1 MNFKIIKY
9 NIGFLLKIEGI
20 LMIIPIICGIIYR
33 ENATMVFILCSF
45 FTFLIGSFFSM
56 YKPKNQSF
64 YLAES
69 FITVSFGWIFL
80 SIFGAIPFV
89 ASGEIPHFIDA
100 LFETISGF
108 TTTGATIVDNVEIMS
123 RCVLLWRSFTHFVGG
138 MGVLVLMLAIIPTQS
153 NNMLIMKAE
162 SPGPEVGR
170 ILPHVKDT
178 AKILYI
184 IYVFLTVLAII
195 SYIISGMPIFDSICI
210 GLGTAGT
217 GGFSVLNDS
226 CASYSHFSQTLI
238 SIFMLMFGVNFNIY
252 YLLLIRKYDNA
263 LKSEE
268 FRAYIIIVVF
278 SILSITINAFS
289 KLSHI
294 FNLNECFHNAL
305 FSVSSVMTTTGYSIF
320 DITMFPT
327 ESRFILLMLM
337 FIGGCA
343 GSTAGGIK
351 VARIL
356 LATKE
361 AKNEIN
367 CQIRPNSLRYIK
379 YDGKKV
385 SENTISTMNAFLIVY
400 MCIFIISV
408 FLISF
413 ENYDFE
419 TTISSVAETLNNIG
433 VGLGEIGPKN
443 NFNIFHYPS
452 KILFMFLMLVGRL
465 EVYPIVVLFS
475 KKAWKREI

>member
-1 MNFKIIKY
+1 
-9 NIGFLLKIEGI
+9 
-20 LMIIPIICGIIYR
+20 MIIPIICGLLYR
-33 ENATMVFILCSF
+33 ESATIYFVFCSL
-45 FTFLIGSFFSM
+45 FTFIIGSLFSIK
-56 YKPKNQSF
+56 KPENQSF

-89 ASGEIPHFIDA
+89 ISGEIPHFIDA

-108 TTTGATIVDNVEIMS
+108 TTTGATIVNNVEIMS
-123 RCVLLWRSFTHFVGG
+123 RCILLWRSFTHFVGG

-184 IYVFLTVLAII
+184 IYVFLTVLAIVC
-195 SYIISGMPIFDSICI
+195 YILSGMPVFDSICI

-217 GGFSVLNDS
+217 GGFSVLNTS
-226 CASYSHFSQTLI
+226 CASYNPVSQTLI

-252 YLLLIRKYDNA
+252 YLFLIRKYDNA
-263 LKSEE
+263 IKSEE

-278 SILSITINAFS
+278 SIFSITFNAFS
-289 KLSHI
+289 KLAHI
-294 FNLNECFHNAL
+294 YSLHDCFHNAL

-337 FIGGCA
+337 FVGGCA

-356 LATKE
+356 LATKV
-361 AKNEIN
+361 ARNEIH

-379 YDGKKV
+379 FDGKKV
-385 SENTISTMNAFLIVY
+385 SENTISTMVAFIIVY

-433 VGLGEIGPKN
+433 IGLGEIGPKN

-452 KILFMFLMLVGRL
+452 KIVFMLLMLIGRL

>member
-1 MNFKIIKY
+1 MNYKIIKY
-9 NIGFLLKIEGI
+9 NIGFLLKIEAI
-20 LMIIPIICGIIYR
+20 LMILPIICGIIYR
-33 ENATMVFILCSF
+33 ETSIVYFIISSLITFAAGFVLSF
-45 FTFLIGSFFSM
+45 K
-56 YKPKNQSF
+56 KPEKQSF

-80 SIFGAIPFV
+80 SIFGAIPFTI
-89 ASGEIPHFIDA
+89 SGSIPNYLDA

-108 TTTGATIVDNVEIMS
+108 TTTGATIVNDVEIMS
-123 RCVLLWRSFTHFVGG
+123 RCILFWRSFTHFVGG

-170 ILPHVKDT
+170 LLPHVKDT
-178 AKILYI
+178 AKILYM
-184 IYVFLTVLAII
+184 IYVFLTLLAII
-195 SYIISGMPIFDSICI
+195 SYCISGMPIFDSICI

-226 CASYSHFSQTLI
+226 CASYSHLSQVLI
-238 SIFMLMFGVNFNIY
+238 SIFMLLFGVNFNIY
-252 YLLLIRKYDNA
+252 YLFLIKKFANA
-263 LKSEE
+263 FKSEE
-268 FRAYIIIVVF
+268 FRTYISIVIFSIVVIAF
-278 SILSITINAFS
+278 NAFS
-289 KLSHI
+289 KMYMILS
-294 FNLNECFHNAL
+294 LKESFHNAL
-305 FSVSSVMTTTGYSIF
+305 FSVASVMTTTGYSIY
-320 DITMFPT
+320 DITQFPT

-351 VARIL
+351 VARVL

-361 AKNEIN
+361 AKNEVG

-385 SENTISTMNAFLIVY
+385 SESTISTLNAFIVVY
-400 MCIFIISV
+400 LCIFILAV

-419 TTISSVAETLNNIG
+419 TTISAVAETLNNIG
-433 VGLGEIGPKN
+433 VGLGHIGPKN
-443 NFNIFHYPS
+443 NFNIFSYPS
-452 KILFMFLMLVGRL
+452 KLVFMLLMLIGRL

>member
-1 MNFKIIKY
+1 
-9 NIGFLLKIEGI
+9 
-20 LMIIPIICGIIYR
+20 MIIPIICGFIYR
-33 ENATMVFILCSF
+33 ESATMYFIFCSI
-45 FTFLIGSFFSM
+45 FTFLIGAFLS
-56 YKPKNQSF
+56 YKKPENPSF

-69 FITVSFGWIFL
+69 FITVSFGWVFL

-89 ASGEIPHFIDA
+89 LSSEIPNFIDA

-108 TTTGATIVDNVEIMS
+108 TTTGATIVDNVEVLSKSI
-123 RCVLLWRSFTHFVGG
+123 LLWRSFTHFVGG

-178 AKILYI
+178 AKTLYLIYLILTI
-184 IYVFLTVLAII
+184 FAII
-195 SYIISGMPIFDSICI
+195 CYIISGMPVFDSICI

-226 CASYSHFSQTLI
+226 CASYSQLSQTLI
-238 SIFMLMFGVNFNIY
+238 SFFMLMFGVNFNIY
-252 YLLLIRKYDNA
+252 YLILIKKYQNA
-263 LKSEE
+263 FKSEE
-268 FRAYIIIVVF
+268 FRAYIFIVIF
-278 SILSITINAFS
+278 SILAISLNAFS
-289 KLSHI
+289 KLSHM
-294 FNLNECFHNAL
+294 FNFSQCFHNAL

-320 DITMFPT
+320 DITLFPT

-356 LATKE
+356 LATKV

-379 YDGKKV
+379 FDGKKV

-400 MCIFIISV
+400 MCIVIISV
-408 FLISF
+408 LFISF

-433 VGLGEIGPKN
+433 IGLGKIGPKN

-452 KILFMFLMLVGRL
+452 KILFMLLMLIGRL